1 MASQVFTVLSTLLI
15 AAASPPTGL
24 PRPAIPPAR
33 LDDTLEIT
41 GEGVKARQIRT
52 RMFVPVMVDGQG
64 PFRFLVDS
72 GADRSVVGAAL
83 AARLGLIAEG
93 PTAILQS
100 MAGPSKVQTVR
111 LDTLRIGPSTI
122 AGIHAPVLVEADLG
136 ADGLLGID
144 AMADQRLLLDF
155 EAKTVTVQDRRRPE
169 AAGSSSDDEIVVTA
183 RRRKGQLILTQARAG
198 IVRVSAVI
206 DTGAEMSV
214 GNSALRALVFRG
226 SHPPEMQTISLMS
239 VTGQAFTAEIG
250 VLPEITIGRV
260 TLERVPI
267 AFVDVPPFALFGLAH
282 EPALLLG
289 TDVLDSFR
297 RVGLDFRERRVRF
310 VLRRH

>member
-1 MASQVFTVLSTLLI
+1 MMLPGLALLAALI
-15 AAASPPTGL
+15 AAAPPEEP
-24 PRPAIPPAR
+24 PRPPIPSAR
-33 LDDTLEIT
+33 IDDTLDIV

-52 RMFVPVMVDGQG
+52 RMFVPVIVDGQG

-83 AARLGLIAEG
+83 ATRLELVPEG

-100 MAGPSKVQTVR
+100 MAGPSEVQTVR
-111 LDTLRIGPSTI
+111 VDTLRIGASTV
-122 AGIHAPVLVEADLG
+122 AGIHAPVLMEADLG
-136 ADGLLGID
+136 ADGLIGID
-144 AMADQRLLLDF
+144 ALADQRLLLDF
-155 EAKTVTVQDRRRPE
+155 EAKTVTVQDRRKPE
-169 AAGSSSDDEIVVTA
+169 AIGTASDDEIVVTA
-183 RRRKGQLILTQARAG
+183 RRRRGQLILTQARAG
-198 IVRVSAVI
+198 TVRVSAVI

-214 GNSALRALVFRG
+214 GNSQLRARIFRG
-226 SHPPEMQTISLMS
+226 AHPPETQPITLAS
-239 VTGQAFTAEIG
+239 VTGRTFTADLVVI
-250 VLPEITIGRV
+250 PEITIGRV
-260 TLERVPI
+260 TLQRVPI

-310 VLRRH
+310 VLRRK